1 MKEKTVCLVTLTLDS
16 TTVIITWHNGAE
28 HTHHLQ
34 VAERKVKEFVKAAL
48 NNATVNVEKNL
59 LTFSSD

>member
-1 MKEKTVCLVTLTLDS
+1 MKEKTGRPVTLTLDS

-48 NNATVNVEKNL
+48 NNAIVNVDKNP

>member
-1 MKEKTVCLVTLTLDS
+1 MKEKTGCPVTLTLDS

-34 VAERKVKEFVKAAL
+34 VAERIVKEFVKAAL
-48 NNATVNVEKNL
+48 NNATVNVDKNP